1 MTAAPLG
8 GEVPHEKELMVA
20 VSEIEFDSFSRS
32 AHIASGE
39 VS

>member
-1 MTAAPLG
+1 MILAPLG

-20 VSEIEFDSFSRS
+20 DNEIEFDSLSRS

-39 VS
+39 DL